1 MTVQAILTST
11 EQHQAAYVRSLGQQ
25 ASDMITQHSAQLQAL
40 QAQHSA
46 DLAQLATQHHGHAKF
61 LQQQLKDIQLRL
73 PEQHTCHLALQQED
87 HKMMMSQLATFL
99 VWEQDDLALDLRT
112 SHDAALSSLRTQYE
126 QQLDAVQA
134 RMLEQNVDAL
144 QGICASSDAA
154 AQGLIACNIELT
166 RCLSLLQS
174 TQLEVQG
181 ITFRS
186 DLQDLGQNH
195 TQVVTEAQAEYHAS
209 MAEANARH
217 EVAFN
222 EAITSATQD
231 SELAVQSQLAEADT
245 CHAAELQAL
254 QASHEEHLAE
264 ISAHYEQDQAESL
277 SHLSQALNQLSEEH
291 ALSVDMVET
300 MWADKQADLYEL
312 HQQQLLD
319 LAMQHDS
326 AVADLTSSFRE
337 QLEAAEEQH
346 EEQLSQMSSE
356 QEAVQSGLRQDA
368 ESERQQHS
376 VQLVNLLLQA
386 EQTEHKLR
394 AELST
399 ARAADGAA
407 NQRYQELQAQLEVG
421 LLQSTTGSQLTP
433 QKLGQRPDSDTKL

>member
-1 MTVQAILTST
+1 
-11 EQHQAAYVRSLGQQ
+11 
-25 ASDMITQHSAQLQAL
+25 
-40 QAQHSA
+40 
-46 DLAQLATQHHGHAKF
+46 
-61 LQQQLKDIQLRL
+61 
-73 PEQHTCHLALQQED
+73 
-87 HKMMMSQLATFL
+87 MMMSQLATFL